1 MAAVPNTQADDER
14 DLIEAA
20 QADPRRFA
28 ELYELWFDRVWA
40 YVIRRLR
47 HRDEAEDVTSEVF
60 EQALSQ
66 INRYEWR
73 GVPFGAWLFRIASA
87 RIADRRRKSIVHPP
101 VAEPVSEEDIEEAC
115 YRARLFAMV
124 RSLPPDQASVLEARF
139 TEGKTT
145 REIAN
150 QIGRSE
156 GAVKQLQF
164 RGLETLRAQIAG
176 ESHD

>member
-1 MAAVPNTQADDER
+1 MAAGQNNQADQER
-14 DLIEAA
+14 ELVEAA
-20 QADPRRFA
+20 RADPRRFA

-47 HRDEAEDVTSEVF
+47 DRHEAEDVTSEVF
-60 EQALSQ
+60 EQALAQ

-87 RIADRRRKSIVHPP
+87 RIADRRRKSIVRPP
-101 VAEPVSEEDIEEAC
+101 EAEPVSGEDIEEAC
-115 YRARLFAMV
+115 HRARLFALV
-124 RSLPPDQASVLEARF
+124 RGLPPDQAGVLEARF
-139 TEGKTT
+139 VEGKTT
-145 REIAN
+145 REIAGEM
-150 QIGRSE
+150 GRSE

-164 RGLETLRAQIAG
+164 RGLETLRAQITG